1 MEEVSNLDTSIDV
14 KLLQPRNIE
23 FTLVTGAL
31 FISPKVIDS
40 NALHPPNK
48 YVILVT
54 DDQVKCEKSSDFI
67 FTTLLSPFLLKN
79 PPKDSGGVLKF
90 ILTSVPAGI
99 SKATFL
105 A

>member
-1 MEEVSNLDTSIDV
+1 M
-14 KLLQPRNIE
+14 
-23 FTLVTGAL
+23 VTGAL

-40 NALHPPNK
+40 NELHPPNK
-48 YVILVT
+48 YFILVT
-54 DDQVKCEKSSDFI
+54 DDQVKCEKSIDFI
-67 FTTLLSPFLLKN
+67 FTTLGSTLLFLLKN
-79 PPKDSGGVLKF
+79 ASKDSAAALKF